1 MRPSRLVGSLIVVAG
16 ALSAVACN
24 EPASPTRAVPSAVV
38 TRPSNIIV
46 QSLIACPTTD
56 ELSSSVTVDTSGG
69 TFTLG
74 PAEVVLP
81 AGAVLGPT
89 ELHISVP
96 AGDFMKVE
104 VTAKGFDHFEFES
117 PISISLDYSRCDAA
131 AVSTTSPLSV
141 WYVGD
146 DGTMLE
152 QMPTL
157 DDRANK
163 RVTFLTPH
171 LSGYAIAD

>member
-1 MRPSRLVGSLIVVAG
+1 MRLSRHVGSFIVAAG
-16 ALSAVACN
+16 ALAAVACN

-46 QSLIACPTTD
+46 QSLIACPTAD
-56 ELSSSVTVDTSGG
+56 ELSSSITVDTSGG

-81 AGAVLGPT
+81 AGAVLTPT
-89 ELHISVP
+89 ELNISVP
-96 AGDFMKVE
+96 AGDFMRVE
-104 VTAKGFDHFEFES
+104 VTAKGFDHFEFQS
-117 PISISLDYSRCDAA
+117 PISISLDYSRCDT
-131 AVSTTSPLSV
+131 STLSSSPLSV

-157 DDRANK
+157 DDRANE